1 MVAPLIIHDSS
12 YIQKSSKEDDGK
24 TLFKPKKKN
33 KEEKMRRIMFLV
45 LMLNVFFLSG
55 ESLSELPIDKWPRD
69 RRIDKQVKRLAKK
82 IEFHCKL
89 VKGDYGAFG
98 WDIVGVKLLYKLGDL
113 LEKYPEKVIPSL
125 YDIAMD
131 RGRDRLLRNFMWEG
145 LIINAKEKACIRAAG
160 EFINNKTEDEYL
172 RANVA
177 ELLGKAKDTS
187 ATPYLIQVME
197 DKSNPERVRWCAA
210 HAFVFIPDERAVKPL
225 LKNLDEDP
233 SMEVKK
239 ISISA
244 LGAIGRKTGNKDMV
258 PKLMG
263 IVEDKERNPLR
274 YFAISALGAMKE
286 DRLVPLLTQSIKN
299 KDKRDFDV
307 VIWALGNIGTPE
319 CKEALLQLLKDEDES
334 IRFFAAKAIIK
345 TGDKEAISEVERS
358 LERFSSGHREVI
370 GKALKEAKKE

>member
-1 MVAPLIIHDSS
+1 
-12 YIQKSSKEDDGK
+12 
-24 TLFKPKKKN
+24 
-33 KEEKMRRIMFLV
+33 MRRIMFLV

-98 WDIVGVKLLYKLGDL
+98 WDIVGVKLLYKLG
-113 LEKYPEKVIPSL
+113 EIVRNNPQKGIPSV

-131 RGRDRLLRNFMWEG
+131 RGRDRLLRGLMWEG
-145 LIINAKEKACIRAAG
+145 LLDLEEEACVKAACK
-160 EFINNKTEDEYL
+160 FILDKSEDEIL
-172 RANVA
+172 RARVI
-177 ELLGKAKDTS
+177 ELLGGTKDTS

-197 DKSNPERVRWCAA
+197 DKSNPDRVRWCA
-210 HAFVFIPDERAVKPL
+210 IRSLGEIRDERAIPHL
-225 LKNLDEDP
+225 WGILEGNDTEDIRAITAM
-233 SMEVKK
+233 SLGCMGSK
-239 ISISA
+239 IREEA
-244 LGAIGRKTGNKDMV
+244 
-258 PKLMG
+258 
-263 IVEDKERNPLR
+263 
-274 YFAISALGAMKE
+274 
-286 DRLVPLLTQSIKN
+286 DRLIKLYRN
-299 KDKRDFDV
+299 EESGLVKDKL
-307 VIWALGNIGTPE
+307 IWAMISTKDKKVIPILLENKRKPIAIEGLRVIGGRE
-319 CKEALLQLLKDEDES
+319 GKEALLQLLKDEDES

>member
-1 MVAPLIIHDSS
+1 
-12 YIQKSSKEDDGK
+12 
-24 TLFKPKKKN
+24 
-33 KEEKMRRIMFLV
+33 MRRMMFLV

-69 RRIDKQVKRLAKK
+69 KEIDDKVKQIVKRMDWWAKK
-82 IEFHCKL
+82 TEGLDALGWNIFFCRLGEKL
-89 VKGDYGAFG
+89 MKIGIKGLPYMLESVRDEHLD
-98 WDIVGVKLLYKLGDL
+98 WETRVTIVSNIPYMEGIDTLHRVVISALGEILLDKRINESVRAGICSYC
-113 LEKYPEKVIPSL
+113 LEKL
-125 YDIAMD
+125 
-131 RGRDRLLRNFMWEG
+131 
-145 LIINAKEKACIRAAG
+145 
-160 EFINNKTEDEYL
+160 
-172 RANVA
+172 
-177 ELLGKAKDTS
+177 KDTS

-244 LGAIGRKTGNKDMV
+244 LGAIGRKTGNKAMV

-263 IVEDKERNPLR
+263 IVEDKGRNPLR

-319 CKEALLQLLKDEDES
+319 CKEVLLQLLKDEDES
-334 IRFFAAKAIIK
+334 IRFNAANALIK
-345 TGDKEAISEVERS
+345 TGDKGAISEVERS
-358 LERFSSGHREVI
+358 LERFSSGYREVI

>member
-1 MVAPLIIHDSS
+1 
-12 YIQKSSKEDDGK
+12 
-24 TLFKPKKKN
+24 
-33 KEEKMRRIMFLV
+33 MRRIMFLV

-98 WDIVGVKLLYKLGDL
+98 WDIVGVKLLYKLG
-113 LEKYPEKVIPSL
+113 EIVRNNPQKGIPSV

-131 RGRDRLLRNFMWEG
+131 RGRDRLLRGLMWEG
-145 LIINAKEKACIRAAG
+145 LLDLEEEACVKAACK
-160 EFINNKTEDEYL
+160 FILDKSEDEIL
-172 RANVA
+172 RARVI
-177 ELLGKAKDTS
+177 ELLGGTKDTS

-263 IVEDKERNPLR
+263 IVEDKGRNPLR